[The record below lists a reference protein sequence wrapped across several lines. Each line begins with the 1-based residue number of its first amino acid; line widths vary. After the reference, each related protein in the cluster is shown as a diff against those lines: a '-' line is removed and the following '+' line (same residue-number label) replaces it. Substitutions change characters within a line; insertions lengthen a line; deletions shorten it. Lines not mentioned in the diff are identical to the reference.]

1 MNPGP
6 QSARDSTELTSSSDG
21 DPNYPETAGV
31 YPCLT
36 YRDVRGAI
44 TWLQTAFGLHGE
56 GLAPPGTADDTP
68 LDHALLR
75 TPGGGTILVESERP
89 DELHGAH
96 AGHGWIYVTVSDADA
111 HYQRA
116 QAAGVRDLGEPHDFG
131 DGFRGYTATDL
142 EQNLWTFG
150 TAAP

>member
-1 MNPGP
+1 MNPAHQP
-6 QSARDSTELTSSSDG
+6 AQDPLEPTTSSCG
-21 DPNYPETAGV
+21 DPGYPKPLGV

-36 YRDVRGAI
+36 YRDVRRAI
-44 TWLQTAFGLHGE
+44 TWLQTAFGIRGE
-56 GLAPPGTADDTP
+56 GLAPPGTVDDKP

-89 DELHGAH
+89 HELHGPH
-96 AGHGWIYVTVSDADA
+96 AGHGWVYVTVTDADA
-111 HYQRA
+111 HHQRA
-116 QAAGVRDLGEPHDFG
+116 KAAGVPDLSEPHDFG

>member
-1 MNPGP
+1 VN
-6 QSARDSTELTSSSDG
+6 RDTHA
-21 DPNYPETAGV
+21 PGV

-36 YRDVRGAI
+36 YRDVRRAI
-44 TWLQTAFGLHGE
+44 AWLEVAFGIQGQALT
-56 GLAPPGTADDTP
+56 LPGTSDDAP

-75 TPGGGTILVESERP
+75 ASGGTILVESERP
-89 DELHGAH
+89 EELHGPH
-96 AGHGWIYVTVSDADA
+96 AGHGWVYVTVTNADA

-116 QAAGVRDLGEPHDFG
+116 KAAGAHVLGEPHDFG

-142 EQNLWTFG
+142 EHNLWTFG